1 MTRKNY
7 WSLTIWLNKQR
18 KMNEHDIS
26 IRFPPE
32 ISSVR
37 GWGSKMILSKN
48 GTWICMGGIASMD
61 GLLNALTM
69 AITCHYNHGCEIIR
83 VLATWGPGPLMRWGN
98 IFYMFTDCRGCF
110 CWWFL
115 PGMLACLRFRCK
127 MMQTRSNEKK
137 NQTANIIKWYQISSD
152 QTFFKFKPSL
162 NLPSLCVACDAPTST
177 CACVA
182 SVASS

>member
-1 MTRKNY
+1 MKWLWCFMFWAWIKRIFGLVYPWK
-7 WSLTIWLNKQR
+7 SQLLRISILRIFRCTISMR

-69 AITCHYNHGCEIIR
+69 AITCHYNHDCEIIR

-127 MMQTRSNEKK
+127 IMRTKMHFKQ
-137 NQTANIIKWYQISSD
+137 QMYSD
-152 QTFFKFKPSL
+152 
-162 NLPSLCVACDAPTST
+162 
-177 CACVA
+177 
-182 SVASS
+182 